1 MTERKEK
8 AQPPKGGFSFIE
20 LVTGRIG
27 KATALVAA
35 VGGLVLMIL
44 NKSESVLGASERV
57 LGKLAALGLYTRPPC
72 VQVDEFTIPATVNYK
87 EWENMTIKLNGHNN
101 CSITLDG
108 YVSFDRRAE
117 TGPGLFR
124 FRLPHEELPECR
136 RQALQ
141 VPLQEPTCW
150 DAMIPV
156 SIGKGK
162 WHWDLRAPPIETL
175 SDPRRIEKIAITWR
189 LHDYDLP
196 ANKPIWLRDSV
207 TEMHNDAPE
216 AR

>member
-1 MTERKEK
+1 MTEQKK
-8 AQPPKGGFSFIE
+8 KVQPTKGGFGFID
-20 LVTGRIG
+20 LLTGRIG

-44 NKSESVLGASERV
+44 NKSELILGKSDQV
-57 LGKLAALGLYTRPPC
+57 LGKLAAMGLYTRAPC
-72 VQVDEFTIPATVNYK
+72 VQVDEFMIPATVKYK

-108 YVSFDRRAE
+108 YVTFDRRTDA
-117 TGPGLFR
+117 GSRLIR
-124 FRLPHEELPECR
+124 FRLPHEDLPECR

-150 DAMIPV
+150 DAMIPIL
-156 SIGKGK
+156 IGKGK
-162 WHWDLRAPPIETL
+162 WQWDLRPPPLETL
-175 SDPRRIEKIAITWR
+175 SDPRQIGKIAITWR
-189 LHDYDLP
+189 LHNYDSP
-196 ANKPIWLRDSV
+196 TNKPMWVRDSV
-207 TEMHNDAPE
+207 TEVQNDPGD